1 MSFLLKMIL
10 NLDFQFSYLCNMY
23 IIRVVVTTWLSIL
36 LISTV
41 HTYIK
46 LQTPSPLPG
55 NSPLFTSAICHCQGF
70 LEWFFCLCLLQML
83 KKGKIDLDIPLLKF
97 QFPFLNFFYYTYYQ
111 ITFSI
116 IFFKVASKGAKLCKV
131 ALGMLNDR
139 GNSTT
144 SPCLVWLIVKLTLR
158 DGLGYFFFW
167 PSVLTG
173 VFGPNW
179 AFAKSSTTK

>member
-1 MSFLLKMIL
+1 MSFWVGVNSKNPSKSGLFGQKVGVYSRKTPKTGLFTLPGALFKSGAALTRIR
-10 NLDFQFSYLCNMY
+10 YLCNMY
-23 IIRVVVTTWLSIL
+23 I
-36 LISTV
+36 ISTV

-46 LQTPSPLPG
+46 LQTPCPLPG

-83 KKGKIDLDIPLLKF
+83 KKGKIDLEIPLLKF
-97 QFPFLNFFYYTYYQ
+97 QFPFLNFFTIHYQ

-116 IFFKVASKGAKLCKV
+116 IFFKVTSKGAKLCKV

-144 SPCLVWLIVKLTLR
+144 SPCLVWLIVKLICYTQ
-158 DGLGYFFFW
+158 
-167 PSVLTG
+167 T
-173 VFGPNW
+173 
-179 AFAKSSTTK
+179 